1 MKTMTSGDFASAIAL
16 ILLLASNLAAQK
28 ADLIFKNGVVYTV
41 DDKMPKAQAVA
52 VAGDKILAVGDDAE
66 IQKLAAE
73 GTKVIDLR
81 GKTIV
86 PGFIDS
92 HYHFMGVGQ
101 REYHLNLDG
110 AKSLDEFLQKVKSSS
125 AEKSPGEWI
134 IGRGWIEEDWPTKEF
149 PTRHDLDKVA
159 PQQPVSLRRADGHAA
174 VVNSL
179 ALKIAG
185 IDKSTANPQGGEIL
199 RDADGEATGM
209 LIDNAM
215 KLVSQHAPSDSTPEM
230 IRKYAKK
237 AEEVALRYG
246 ITEVHDMGS
255 TWLIAD
261 VWKEMYEREEM
272 KIRLYTYIR
281 GPGEDADKLLSEGP
295 QVGLFSNR
303 FTVRGIKITAD
314 GALGSRGAAL
324 LDPYGDAETSG
335 LLIFKDEQ
343 IYPTIKRALESGIQ
357 MAVHAIGDRANR
369 NVLDLIERAINEVP
383 PEKQSQM
390 PPRFRIEHAQIVHWD
405 DLPRFA
411 KLGVIPSM
419 QPSHAI
425 GDLHFAVRRL
435 GLERMTEGYA
445 WRTFIDSSCIIP
457 GGSDAPVEEGNPLI
471 EFYAAAVRKDTTG
484 FSAEGW
490 HPELKMT
497 REEALKSLTI
507 WGAHAAFEE
516 DLKGSISPGKLAD
529 LVVLDRDLMTE
540 PEERLFEIKVLMTV
554 VGGEVVFQR
563 EEFVSSNNEVKDEIR
578 E

>member
-1 MKTMTSGDFASAIAL
+1 MKTVILGDVAL
-16 ILLLASNLAAQK
+16 AFLSVLLVTVNAFAQK
-28 ADLIFKNGVVYTV
+28 ADLVFKNGIVYTV
-41 DDKMPKAQAVA
+41 DEKMPQAQAVA
-52 VAGDKILAVGDDAE
+52 VAAGKILAVGSDTEIERLVGDD
-66 IQKLAAE
+66 
-73 GTKVIDLR
+73 TRVIDLH
-81 GKTIV
+81 GKTMV

-92 HYHFMGVGQ
+92 HYHYMGVGQ
-101 REYHLNLDG
+101 REYYLNLDG
-110 AKSLDEFLQKVKSSS
+110 TKALEEFLEKLKAES
-125 AEKSPGEWI
+125 AEKSKAEWI
-134 IGRGWIEEDWPTKEF
+134 VGRGWIEEDWPTKEF
-149 PTRHDLDKVA
+149 PTRYDLDKVA
-159 PQQPVSLRRADGHAA
+159 PENPVTLRRADGHAA

-179 ALKIAG
+179 ALQIAS
-185 IDKSTANPQGGEIL
+185 IDKSTADPQGGQIL
-199 RDADGEATGM
+199 RDSKGEATGM
-209 LIDNAM
+209 LIDKAM
-215 KLVSQHAPSDSTPEM
+215 NLVLQHVPSDSTPEM

-237 AEEVALRYG
+237 AEQVALSYG

-261 VWKEMYEREEM
+261 VWKEMYKNDEL

-281 GPGEDADKLLSEGP
+281 GPGEDTDRLLNEGP
-295 QVGLFSNR
+295 QIGLFDHR

-324 LDPYGDAETSG
+324 LEPYSDAETSG

-343 IYPTIKRALESGIQ
+343 IYPTIEKALENGIQ

-369 NVLDLIERAINEVP
+369 TVLDLFERAMKEVP
-383 PEKQSQM
+383 PEKQSHK

-435 GLERMTEGYA
+435 GPERMTEGYA
-445 WRTFIDSSCIIP
+445 WRTFIDSGCIIP

-490 HPELKMT
+490 HPELKMS

-507 WGAHAAFEE
+507 WGAYAAFEE
-516 DLKGSISPGKLAD
+516 EIKGSITPGKLAD
-529 LVVLDRDLMTE
+529 FVVLDRDLMTE
-540 PEERLFEIKVLMTV
+540 PDGRLFDIKVLMTV

-563 EEFVSSNNEVKDEIR
+563 ENQLTGK
-578 E
+578 